1 MTPAYSP
8 ASHYQSAPE
17 AVYRQRSD
25 RVFRTGGCETA
36 RSRQH
41 ARQRAL
47 VQPYQPY
54 QRSRAHGCSL
64 WMLTTAIGA
73 HKAGLAQQLRQLP
86 MQLPVSGLCRPRSR
100 NHHYV
105 GLAHCLPQQLRSCRS
120 QAPLDLIPDY
130 CLANPFPYHKS
141 HTNCARLPR
150 PTHHCTQIPGPEP
163 ASLCKYPPEIS
174 LEVNPGDFAQ
184 LAPTVSAASPQNDRI
199 SIAHRRPL
207 SKRLCPCCTIENR
220 DGITHLPLAYSR
232 LPLPRASFACAQAL
246 LAPSFGG
253 QASSPVNAVNQC
265 RWRVPFEG
273 RLPLHFL
280 QHHHDFRCCLIRL
293 PSDHPQAAP

>member
-17 AVYRQRSD
+17 AVYPQRSD

-36 RSRQH
+36 RLRQH
-41 ARQRAL
+41 PRQRAL
-47 VQPYQPY
+47 VEPYQPY
-54 QRSRAHGCSL
+54 QRSRAHECSL

-73 HKAGLAQQLRQLP
+73 HKASLAQQLRQLLI
-86 MQLPVSGLCRPRSR
+86 QLPVSGLCRPRSR

-120 QAPLDLIPDY
+120 QAPLDLVPGY
-130 CLANPFPYHKS
+130 CLANPFSYHKS

-174 LEVNPGDFAQ
+174 LKVNPGDFAQ
-184 LAPTVSAASPQNDRI
+184 LAPTVSAASPQNDRT
-199 SIAHRRPL
+199 SIAHHRPL
-207 SKRLCPCCTIENR
+207 SKRLWPYTTIENR
-220 DGITHLPLAYSR
+220 DGITHLPLAHSLCRDVVVLAVCFSEGPNTEAPGTHAAGVGRRRSIRPTAVCRRLRR
-232 LPLPRASFACAQAL
+232 LPLPPAGGTASLPAR
-246 LAPSFGG
+246 PSRF
-253 QASSPVNAVNQC
+253 
-265 RWRVPFEG
+265 
-273 RLPLHFL
+273 
-280 QHHHDFRCCLIRL
+280 
-293 PSDHPQAAP
+293 